1 MATYWTA
8 HLEPRQQTHVAFARA
23 YARDFNHG
31 APGHLDL
38 VLVARLAELLDA
50 ANQTLQEIRRPSI
63 RVGLGGFD
71 VLGLLCAFWSI
82 LQRGSYA

>member
-50 ANQTLQEIRRPSI
+50 ANQTLQEIA
-63 RVGLGGFD
+63 GGAESAKSAD
-71 VLGLLCAFWSI
+71 PLSA
-82 LQRGSYA
+82 